1 MVRSLSEAMSTAIE
15 LVSEV
20 IVARIRLRVDALAEL
35 HERVLV
41 EPDPRD
47 VAGDRLV
54 EDRLGRRAERGA
66 LGAQDEVVE
75 LLLEVEVGVG
85 LDEVVDQPDGEPAG
99 REPDLLVDVAVD
111 DVVAALLA
119 LHLTGLAA
127 PDVVADHLLEREGD
141 VLGDVAEPGALVQPL
156 DETAATAARAGVLAQ
171 ARAAPRAG
179 AR

>member
-1 MVRSLSEAMSTAIE
+1 M
-15 LVSEV
+15 
-20 IVARIRLRVDALAEL
+20 DALAEL

-47 VAGDRLV
+47 VAGDGLV
-54 EDRLGRRAERGA
+54 DDRLRRRTERGA

-85 LDEVVDQPDGEPAG
+85 LDEVVHESYGEPPG
-99 REPDLLVDVAVD
+99 LETDLLVDVAVD

-119 LHLTGLAA
+119 LHLTRLAA

-141 VLGDVAEPGALVQPL
+141 VLGDVTEPGALVEPL
-156 DETAATAARAGVLAQ
+156 DETAATAA
-171 ARAAPRAG
+171 
-179 AR
+179 